1 MYICDFTFRRLR
13 QEDCELKSSLSYIMS
28 SGSSPGL
35 QNETVSKDKN
45 KTKGEGTK
53 RRVSMG
59 RSKFSFLFS
68 WVGDNIYFCNM
79 DK

>member
-1 MYICDFTFRRLR
+1 MYICGFTFGRLR
-13 QEDCELKSSLSYIMS
+13 QEDCELKSSLS
-28 SGSSPGL
+28 SGSSFRL

-45 KTKGEGTK
+45 KTKGKGTK
-53 RRVSMG
+53 RRESMG

-68 WVGDNIYFCNM
+68 WVGDNVYFCNM